1 VKKKKEKE
9 KKRSLFGSC
18 GAVTYLVVLRRRE
31 QIYDD
36 ATSIRCSGR
45 MDIVALQQYNL
56 LPHESRTA
64 K

>member
-1 VKKKKEKE
+1 VVKKKKEKE

-18 GAVTYLVVLRRRE
+18 GAVTYLVVLRRE